1 MSAETWGESSGELNW
16 RWSRES
22 RRWSNGD
29 AGSTNKVQMV
39 KTCHKRI
46 SNIKQSSSRRTWP
59 RINRRSEQSTL
70 VSQTVGLTAGLEQ
83 QSDKSTCDR
92 HVVVSWITPVR
103 EQKCPTSRTRIQR
116 PRWST
121 WMAAHGSLDNVQTK
135 LVVIVQKLVRESA
148 RWSRIMCDQ
157 FSRRAS

>member
-1 MSAETWGESSGELNW
+1 
-16 RWSRES
+16 
-22 RRWSNGD
+22 
-29 AGSTNKVQMV
+29 MV

-92 HVVVSWITPVR
+92 HVVVSWRAKVSNKSD
-103 EQKCPTSRTRIQR
+103 EN
-116 PRWST
+116 ST
-121 WMAAHGSLDNVQTK
+121 TEVKYVNG
-135 LVVIVQKLVRESA
+135 SA
-148 RWSRIMCDQ
+148 RIVG
-157 FSRRAS
+157 

>member
-1 MSAETWGESSGELNW
+1 
-16 RWSRES
+16 
-22 RRWSNGD
+22 
-29 AGSTNKVQMV
+29 MV

-92 HVVVSWITPVR
+92 HVVVSWITP
-103 EQKCPTSRTRIQR
+103 CSRAKVSNESDEN
-116 PRWST
+116 ST
-121 WMAAHGSLDNVQTK
+121 TEVKYVNG
-135 LVVIVQKLVRESA
+135 SA
-148 RWSRIMCDQ
+148 RIVG
-157 FSRRAS
+157 